1 MDGSE
6 ARPLMPPSC
15 VAAEYWHPAS
25 DASRIKPRISW
36 RRARSDA
43 IHDGDSGEASDES
56 SDATDTPGGTLTTS
70 SVEWGREEPILTAL
84 PEEDSATSIAATTG
98 KNQAT
103 ANRPTAKLTRNYE
116 EFSKGTAA
124 PMVPCSPSRHQRSV
138 SGQPWEQGMTR
149 WKKTLSSS
157 SLVQVGGLC
166 EGKEFSA
173 NPTKHL

>member
-1 MDGSE
+1 ML
-6 ARPLMPPSC
+6 PLLHRSG
-15 VAAEYWHPAS
+15 YWPPAS
-25 DASRIKPRISW
+25 DASQINSRISW
-36 RRARSDA
+36 HRVRSDTV
-43 IHDGDSGEASDES
+43 HGGDSGESSDES

-70 SVEWGREEPILTAL
+70 SAEWGREEPILTAL
-84 PEEDSATSIAATTG
+84 PEEGSATSIAATTG

-103 ANRPTAKLTRNYE
+103 ANRPTAKLTPNYE

-124 PMVPCSPSRHQRSV
+124 PMAPRSPPRHQRSA
-138 SGQPWEQGMTR
+138 SGQPWEQGTMR

-157 SLVQVGGLC
+157 SPVQVGGLC